1 MRTELTTWIS
11 TLSLALAGALTAAPA
26 FAGADPL
33 HTPDLRP
40 LLDRAR
46 ATAPSYKILEH
57 HELKLN
63 HHCRTESV
71 ILLGKDPVTGGPQ
84 KLELLRYVPVG
95 RAALSTE
102 LLIHPPTKAPAGGST
117 PLDQWYAEAL
127 CKDGI
132 RTSIMETWDGYQE
145 EGIYDFGSHDRAA
158 LRALAAS
165 RVALAYIQSPVYIF
179 GTSVG
184 AIYSSM
190 LLGMEKQILGGVLIV
205 GGAPLVEVL
214 KTTDQTIPKTLR
226 DLRMANYPIADL
238 DAYEK
243 LLSENVRISPEN
255 FIAPEK
261 ARNLFMVIATK
272 DTTVP
277 TPTQF
282 KLWNDWGQPEHREV
296 ADSHVK
302 TIVRSFLKYRKSIH
316 SFLKSKIEAASTT
329 QPSSPVSGEASVL
342 KKLEGRYDG
351 TGVVSISDQT
361 SGAVRKLMALY
372 AGTLSGKFTSERN
385 WHQTA
390 EGMTLSG
397 QYKATMGKIEVG
409 QPFSLILK
417 QRTPADLAY
426 YEILDQ
432 KSGLHAGEAHCAL
445 TQCEYRFD
453 VEGGKTQ
460 IHEIFEVSP
469 SGDSFKVTAGTQVN
483 VNALSDVWTQY
494 TIEVRR

>member
-1 MRTELTTWIS
+1 MEKRYAAL
-11 TLSLALAGALTAAPA
+11 LALSTTLAATQGFAAPVVS
-26 FAGADPL
+26 DPL
-33 HTPDLRP
+33 HSPDLRP
-40 LLDRAR
+40 ALEAAR
-46 ATAPSYKILEH
+46 AAAPSYRILEH
-57 HELKLN
+57 HELELGS
-63 HHCRTESV
+63 HCRTESV
-71 ILLGKDPVTGGPQ
+71 ILQGDDPVTGGPQ
-84 KLELLRYVPVG
+84 KLELLRYIPVG
-95 RAALSTE
+95 REALSTE

-117 PLDQWYAEAL
+117 PLDRWYGEAL
-127 CKDGI
+127 CKAGI

-145 EGIYDFGSHDRAA
+145 SGIYDFGSHDRAA
-158 LRALAAS
+158 LRALVAT

-190 LLGMEKQILGGVLIV
+190 LLGMEKQVLGGVLIV

-214 KTTDQTIPKTLR
+214 KTTDQTIPRTLR
-226 DLRMANYPIADL
+226 ELRMANFPIADL

-255 FIAPEK
+255 YIAPEK
-261 ARNLFMVIATK
+261 KANLFMVIATQ

-277 TPTQF
+277 TPAQF
-282 KLWNDWGQPEHREV
+282 KLWNFWGQPDHREI

-302 TIVRSFLKYRKSIH
+302 TVVRSFLKYRKNIRH
-316 SFLKSKIEAASTT
+316 FLQSKIEAASAA
-329 QPSSPVSGEASVL
+329 QPAPGVSGDSSIL
-342 KKLEGRYDG
+342 RKLEGRYN
-351 TGVVSISDQT
+351 GVGDVSVSDQT
-361 SGAVRKLMALY
+361 SGVVRKVMNLY

-385 WHQTA
+385 WHQTS

-417 QRTPADLAY
+417 LRSPVDLTY
-426 YEILDQ
+426 YEITDQ
-432 KSGLHAGEAHCAL
+432 KTGAHAGEAHCASN
-445 TQCEYRFD
+445 QCEYRFD

-460 IHEIFEVSP
+460 IHEIFEVDP
-469 SGDSFKVTAGTQVN
+469 SGASLKITAGAQVN
-483 VNALSDVWTQY
+483 VNALSDVWTRY